1 MWSSPEQQQ
10 HIIQQIIHKYNN
22 PSLQTLPFLFSD
34 HHAAQA
40 MLFAYLSL
48 SNPAEADTY
57 AEKAVEALENFMEV
71 NVQLEQSE
79 VALAGGY
86 LGAAWLLQHLANLEI
101 INHED
106 AAELTHLEGLIDESI
121 TNNLYH
127 KNYDTLYGLVSKGIY
142 YLERLPNAPQ
152 AKQQLE
158 KIVAYLDQIAIKE
171 SGKACWQDH
180 FTQDAEN
187 RDKVRYNLG
196 LAHGITGVISF
207 LGKMCQHKIALEISK
222 PLLEQSVQW
231 LLQQEADQNP
241 GAFPHMVIEQAQT
254 RKHSRLAWC
263 YGDLCIAVALMHA
276 AKGLANQDWQQK
288 ALQIAFDTTLRQSTE
303 DAMIATNHQTH
314 MMECGICHGTIG
326 LAHIYRRFY
335 QVTQNNAF
343 RIAANHWL
351 TMTLH
356 HPSTDGQ
363 QVCYK
368 RMRGSIKAPQ
378 KIEWSEDYGFLEGY
392 GGIAL
397 VLLGFVD
404 EQTDACWDRLLLLDI
419 V

>member
-1 MWSSPEQQQ
+1 MWSSSALQQG
-10 HIIQQIIHKYNN
+10 IIHQIVAKYNDS
-22 PSLQTLPFLFSD
+22 SLETFPFLFSD

-40 MLFAYLSL
+40 LLFAYLSL
-48 SNPAEADTY
+48 AYPNQAENY
-57 AEKAVEALENFMEV
+57 AEKSVEALESFMEV
-71 NVQLEQSE
+71 NGQLEQSE

-86 LGAAWLLQHLANLEI
+86 LGAAWLLQHLANIEI
-101 INHED
+101 ISRENVT
-106 AAELTHLEGLIDESI
+106 ELIHLETIIEHSL
-121 TNNLYH
+121 TQNLQH

-142 YLERLPNAPQ
+142 YLERLPDDPQ
-152 AKQQLE
+152 AIHQLE
-158 KIVAYLDQIAIKE
+158 KIINYLDHIAIKK
-171 SGKACWQDH
+171 SGTVCWQDH

-187 RDKVRYNLG
+187 QDKVRYNLG

-231 LLQQEADQNP
+231 LLQQEADQAP
-241 GAFPHMVIEQAQT
+241 GAFPHMVIEQAHPH
-254 RKHSRLAWC
+254 KHSRLAWC

-288 ALQIAFDTTLRQSTE
+288 ALQIALDTTLRQSTE
-303 DAMIATNHQTH
+303 DAVIATNHQTH

-335 QVTQNNAF
+335 QATQNSAF
-343 RIAANHWL
+343 QIAANHWL

-356 HPSTDGQ
+356 YPSTDSQ

-368 RMRGSIKAPQ
+368 RMRGSINDPQ

-404 EQTDACWDRLLLLDI
+404 EQTDTCWDRLLLLDI